1 MCNEEWIVVLFVL
14 QFIAFVCLLIKFGRV
29 QSALEELRQEIRK
42 GPKPEGSRPPVSVRP
57 AAPAPAV
64 PPRAAPS
71 SAEPVKPALAQSQ
84 VRSEFDRHSAIV
96 LERIWNWICV
106 GEEYRR
112 PDMSSEYAVA
122 AVWLIRLAIL
132 TLLAGIG
139 FLAKYMI
146 EHSLFPPVLR
156 VAVLA
161 VVAAVLFAAGL
172 RLVSGRYSSVAMA
185 LIGLSFANGF
195 LCIFTAVRLYGLIS
209 LPWGYLAL
217 ILLTA
222 FCMSF
227 SARRNYLFPA
237 LIAAAGGYLVPLL
250 LNSRSLSPEWQLG
263 YLTLI
268 GAGVLFCAFFR
279 SWRILYWQVSVLYFI
294 AMLVLIEWFPQQSG
308 KTFLSW
314 FGDRNVFQGFIT
326 LNFVMLALI
335 PLVLVNIGK
344 ERLALPD
351 ILLHCWA
358 HGSFLLLAACRFPSL
373 AMPEPVLRTCICTS
387 GLLALVQLPL
397 AKTASKTD
405 PNWTILQLLFL
416 CGSLMILIPLEFS
429 VLWIMSGWM
438 ILFLILLAL
447 AGHLRSVFLYA
458 GSLICAVVSV
468 YRVLFRDLIMHR
480 LFLKEAYLTGLENRV
495 MEIGILILGLFL
507 AVRLLKYTRR
517 KYPDVF
523 PGLLSPVS
531 LIFAW
536 VALGMFF
543 LYSSGELWLLLK
555 EFLAEFKHGGLSL
568 WWGIWALLLLLY
580 GILRADPVCRILAL
594 ILFGVCTLKIFL
606 IDLSSLHALYKVAA
620 FVALGLL
627 LLTGSVFYTRF
638 KERLSR

>member
-1 MCNEEWIVVLFVL
+1 MRDEEWIVLLFVL
-14 QFIAFVCLLIKFGRV
+14 QCGAFVWLLVKFSKL
-29 QSALEELRQEIRK
+29 QSAFEQLRREIGTSAKPEIRDT
-42 GPKPEGSRPPVSVRP
+42 P
-57 AAPAPAV
+57 PAV
-64 PPRAAPS
+64 PSKVQPPPVQPP
-71 SAEPVKPALAQSQ
+71 EPVPGQPR
-84 VRSEFDRHSAIV
+84 VRSEFDRRSATV

-112 PDMSSEYAVA
+112 PDMTPEYAVA

-146 EHSLFPPVLR
+146 EHSLFPPVMR

-161 VVAAVLFAAGL
+161 LLAAALFAAGL

-185 LIGLSFANGF
+185 LIGLSFADGF
-195 LCIFTAVRLYGLIS
+195 LCVFTAVRLYGLIS
-209 LPWGYLAL
+209 VPWGYLAL

-227 SARRNYLFPA
+227 SVRRNYLFPA

-294 AMLVLIEWFPQQSG
+294 AMLVLIQWFPHQSRQIYV
-308 KTFLSW
+308 SW
-314 FGDRNVFQGFIT
+314 SGDQNFFQGFIT

-335 PLVLVNIGK
+335 PLVLVNIRK

-351 ILLHCWA
+351 ILLHCWV
-358 HGSFLLLAACRFPSL
+358 HGSFLLLTVCRFPTCTSL
-373 AMPEPVLRTCICTS
+373 GSQYVLRWCIYIA
-387 GLLALVQLPL
+387 GALALVQLPL

-447 AGHLRSVFLYA
+447 AGHLRSIFLYA
-458 GSLICAVVSV
+458 GGLICAVVSV

-480 LFLKEAYLTGLENRV
+480 LFLKASYLTGLENRM

-507 AVRLLKYTRR
+507 AVWLLKYTRR

-531 LIFAW
+531 LIFSC

-543 LYSSGELWLLLK
+543 LYSSAELWWCLQK
-555 EFLAEFKHGGLSL
+555 FLSGFRNGGLSL

-580 GILRADPVCRILAL
+580 GILRGNPVCRILAL
-594 ILFGVCTLKIFL
+594 ILFGVSTLKIFL

-627 LLTGSVFYTRF
+627 LLAGSVFYTRF

>member
-1 MCNEEWIVVLFVL
+1 
-14 QFIAFVCLLIKFGRV
+14 
-29 QSALEELRQEIRK
+29 
-42 GPKPEGSRPPVSVRP
+42 
-57 AAPAPAV
+57 
-64 PPRAAPS
+64 
-71 SAEPVKPALAQSQ
+71 
-84 VRSEFDRHSAIV
+84 
-96 LERIWNWICV
+96 
-106 GEEYRR
+106 
-112 PDMSSEYAVA
+112 VA
-122 AVWLIRLAIL
+122 AVWLIRLGIV

-156 VAVLA
+156 VAILVLL
-161 VVAAVLFAAGL
+161 AAALFAAGL
-172 RLVSGRYSSVAMA
+172 RLAAGRYSTVAMG
-185 LIGLSFANGF
+185 LIGLSFATGF
-195 LCIFTAVRLYGLIS
+195 LCVFTSVRLYGLIS
-209 LPWGYLAL
+209 VPWGYLAL

-279 SWRILYWQVSVLYFI
+279 SWRILHWQVSVLYFV

-308 KTFLSW
+308 KVYLSW
-314 FGDRNVFQGFIT
+314 SGDRNVFQGFIT

-335 PLVLVNIGK
+335 PLVLVNIRKG
-344 ERLALPD
+344 RLVLPD
-351 ILLHCWA
+351 ILLHCWV
-358 HGSFLLLAACRFPSL
+358 HGSFLLLTACRFPRMV
-373 AMPEPVLRTCICTS
+373 MPETVLRTGICIC

-397 AKTASKTD
+397 AKAASKTD

-429 VLWIMSGWM
+429 VLWVMSGWM

-458 GSLICAVVSV
+458 GGLICAVVSV

-480 LFLKEAYLTGLENRV
+480 LFLKEAYLTGLENRL

-507 AVRLLKYTRR
+507 AVWLLKYTRR

-523 PGLLSPVS
+523 PGFLSQVS
-531 LIFAW
+531 LIFAC

-543 LYSSGELWLLLK
+543 LYSSGELWLCLQ
-555 EFLAEFKHGGLSL
+555 EFLQGFRNGGLSL
-568 WWGIWALLLLLY
+568 WWGVWALLLLLY
-580 GILRADPVCRILAL
+580 GILRGNPVCRILAL

>member
-1 MCNEEWIVVLFVL
+1 
-14 QFIAFVCLLIKFGRV
+14 
-29 QSALEELRQEIRK
+29 
-42 GPKPEGSRPPVSVRP
+42 
-57 AAPAPAV
+57 
-64 PPRAAPS
+64 
-71 SAEPVKPALAQSQ
+71 
-84 VRSEFDRHSAIV
+84 
-96 LERIWNWICV
+96 
-106 GEEYRR
+106 
-112 PDMSSEYAVA
+112 MSSEYAVA

-139 FLAKYMI
+139 FLAKYMV
-146 EHSLFPPVLR
+146 EHSLFSPVLR
-156 VAVLA
+156 VAILVLVA
-161 VVAAVLFAAGL
+161 VALLTAGI
-172 RLVSGRYSSVAMA
+172 RLATGRYSSVAMG
-185 LIGLSFANGF
+185 LIGLSFATGF
-195 LCIFTAVRLYGLIS
+195 VCVFTSVRLYGLIS
-209 LPWGYLAL
+209 VPWGYLAL

-222 FCMSF
+222 SCMSF
-227 SARRNYLFPA
+227 SVRRNYLFPA

-250 LNSRSLSPEWQLG
+250 LNSRTLSPEWQLG

-294 AMLVLIEWFPQQSG
+294 AMLVLIEWFPQASG
-308 KTFLSW
+308 QIFTGWAGQNL
-314 FGDRNVFQGFIT
+314 FQCFIT
-326 LNFVMLALI
+326 LNFAMLALI
-335 PLVLVNIGK
+335 PLVLVNIRK
-344 ERLALPD
+344 ERLVLPD
-351 ILLHCWA
+351 ILLHCWV
-358 HGSFLLLAACRFPSL
+358 HGSFLLLTACRFPSL
-373 AMPEPVLRTCICTS
+373 AIPEIVLRACICII

-405 PNWTILQLLFL
+405 PNWLVLQLLFL
-416 CGSLMILIPLEFS
+416 YGSVMILIPLEFS

-438 ILFLILLAL
+438 VMFLILLAL
-447 AGHLRSVFLYA
+447 AGHLRSIFLYA
-458 GSLICAVVSV
+458 GGLICAVVSV

-480 LFLKEAYLTGLENRV
+480 LFLKESYLTGLENRM

-507 AVRLLKYTRR
+507 AVWLLKYTRR

-523 PGLLSPVS
+523 PGLLAPVS
-531 LIFAW
+531 LIFAC

-543 LYSSGELWLLLK
+543 LYSSAELWWCLQ
-555 EFLAEFKHGGLSL
+555 EFLSGFRNGGLSL

-580 GILRADPVCRILAL
+580 GILRGNLVCRILAL

>member
-1 MCNEEWIVVLFVL
+1 MCDEEWIVLLFVL
-14 QFIAFVCLLIKFGRV
+14 QCGAFVWLLVKFSKL
-29 QSALEELRQEIRK
+29 QSAFEQLRREIGTSAKPEIRDT
-42 GPKPEGSRPPVSVRP
+42 P
-57 AAPAPAV
+57 PAV
-64 PPRAAPS
+64 PSKVQPPPVQPP
-71 SAEPVKPALAQSQ
+71 EPVPGQPR
-84 VRSEFDRHSAIV
+84 VRSEFDRRSATV

-112 PDMSSEYAVA
+112 PDMTPEYAVA

-139 FLAKYMI
+139 FLAKYMV

-156 VAVLA
+156 IAVL
-161 VVAAVLFAAGL
+161 VLLAAALFAAGL
-172 RLVSGRYSSVAMA
+172 RLVSGRYSSVARA
-185 LIGLSFANGF
+185 LIGLSFADGF

-209 LPWGYLAL
+209 VPWGYLAM
-217 ILLTA
+217 IFLTA
-222 FCMSF
+222 FCMAF

-279 SWRILYWQVSVLYFI
+279 SWRILYWQVAVLYFI
-294 AMLVLIEWFPQQSG
+294 AMLVLIRWFPQQSRQIYFTG
-308 KTFLSW
+308 
-314 FGDRNVFQGFIT
+314 FGDRNVFQGFIN
-326 LNFVMLALI
+326 LNFVLLALI
-335 PLVLVNIGK
+335 PLVLVNIRK

-351 ILLHCWA
+351 ILLHCWV
-358 HGSFLLLAACRFPSL
+358 HGSFLLLTACRFPSL
-373 AMPEPVLRTCICTS
+373 AMPETVLRASICTI

-397 AKTASKTD
+397 AKNANRTD
-405 PNWTILQLLFL
+405 PNWMILQLLFL
-416 CGSLMILIPLEFS
+416 SGSLLILIPLEFS

-438 ILFLILLAL
+438 VLFLILLAL

-458 GSLICAVVSV
+458 GGLICAVLSV
-468 YRVLFRDLIMHR
+468 YRVLFRDLIYHQ
-480 LFLKEAYLTGLENRV
+480 LFLKESYLIGLENRL

-523 PGLLSPVS
+523 PGMLSQLS
-531 LIFAW
+531 LIFACA
-536 VALGMFF
+536 ALGMFF
-543 LYSSGELWLLLK
+543 LYSSGELWWLLK

-580 GILRADPVCRILAL
+580 GILRDNPVCRFLAL
-594 ILFGVCTLKIFL
+594 VLFGVCTFKIFL